1 MTQVILVTPE
11 NQPLTL
17 DRRPVSKISGNDLMY
32 FTDVYSQHRVSEI
45 VTQYGCPAAVVSDIE
60 CTVQPTELPTFFVPQ
75 LYRGFANWLDIVN
88 DQPLPEYK
96 TATHCFNFSINKREP
111 VRTLILRLIEW
122 FGFDSYQYTWSG
134 RGAVE
139 DMSGIVR
146 EFSKI
151 SAEWLTE
158 EFRTHILS
166 PVESIQPRWID
177 TNEPSDLVQGFRKH
191 SGSSEK
197 QWQMY
202 LAELIGNTA
211 VSLITDPSADFGSN
225 YVFSERWVY
234 TVSALTFNLWVGTHG
249 QAEQAQRMGFDIF
262 DDVIDH
268 SYQYY
273 DTVLER
279 CYYALEKNRQILSDL
294 DKANTYKSTRK
305 NRLLKNRELML
316 SNAVT
321 GWIDQQINQM
331 THTHQDMVRSIM
343 NSGVRL

>member
-1 MTQVILVTPE
+1 MTQVILITPE

-17 DRRPVSKISGNDLMY
+17 DRRPVSKIFSNDLVY
-32 FTDVYSQHRVSEI
+32 FTDVYSQHRVNEI
-45 VTQYGCPAAVVSDIE
+45 VNLYGCPSAVVSDIE
-60 CTVQPTELPTFFVPQ
+60 CTIRPSNLPTFFIPQ
-75 LYRGFANWLDIVN
+75 LYRGFANWIYIVN
-88 DQPLPEYK
+88 NQSWPEYQ

-122 FGFDSYQYTWSG
+122 FKFDSYQYTWSG

-139 DMSGIVR
+139 DMSGIVN
-146 EFSKI
+146 EFQKI
-151 SAEWLTE
+151 STSWLTE
-158 EFRTHILS
+158 DFKTHILG
-166 PVESIQPRWID
+166 PVTTIEPRWID
-177 TNEPSDLVQGFRKH
+177 TNEPSDLAQGFRKH

-202 LAELIGNTA
+202 LPDLIGRTA
-211 VSLITDPSADFGSN
+211 VSLITEPSADFDSN
-225 YVFSERWVY
+225 FVFSERWVY
-234 TVSALTFNLWVGTHG
+234 TVSALTFNLWVGTYG
-249 QAEQAQRMGFDIF
+249 QAEQARRMGFDVF

-305 NRLLKNRELML
+305 DRLLKNRELML
-316 SNAVT
+316 SNAVA

-331 THTHQDMVRSIM
+331 THTHQHLVRSIM
-343 NSGVRL
+343 NSGIRL

>member
-17 DRRPVSKISGNDLMY
+17 DRRPVSKISSNDLVY
-32 FTDVYSQHRVSEI
+32 FTDVYSQRRVNEI
-45 VTQYGCPAAVVSDIE
+45 VDLYGHPAAVAADVE
-60 CTVQPTELPTFFVPQ
+60 CTMLPTNLPTFFIPQ
-75 LYRGFANWLDIVN
+75 LYRGFATWTYIVN
-88 DQPLPEYK
+88 DQPWPEYQ
-96 TATHCFNFSINKREP
+96 TATHCFNFSINKCDP

-122 FGFDSYQYTWSG
+122 FKFDSYQYTWSG

-139 DMSGIVR
+139 DMSGIIN
-146 EFSKI
+146 EFQQI
-151 SAEWLTE
+151 SAAWLSE
-158 EFRTHILS
+158 EFRTHILGA
-166 PVESIQPRWID
+166 VTTIEPRWID
-177 TNEPSDLVQGFRKH
+177 TNESSDLAQSFRKH

-202 LAELIGNTA
+202 LSDLIGQTA
-211 VSLITDPSADFGSN
+211 VSLITDPVTDFGKN

-268 SYQYY
+268 SYQYH

-316 SNAVT
+316 SNAVA
-321 GWIDQQINQM
+321 GWVDQQIDQM
-331 THTHQDMVRSIM
+331 PHTHQHLVRSIM
-343 NSGVRL
+343 NSGIRL